1 MESDLLLGNPPHDL
15 QREPQPEDCEPM
27 PDLFKPLFSLSL
39 LMSQHADLTTRLIAI
54 ETAIDDRVCHLFGLT
69 PADRRLLAA
78 HSRLAM
84 IDYPFG
90 AV

>member
-39 LMSQHADLTTRLIAI
+39 LTRRH
-54 ETAIDDRVCHLFGLT
+54 TG
-69 PADRRLLAA
+69 RRLLAD
-78 HSRLAM
+78 HSRHAM